1 MKNFIFVTIM
11 TIENAINGCKGY
23 KKSNKAIANTDDLNQ
38 SILTDCLDDNIKKK
52 EVYIKKSR
60 IY

>member
-23 KKSNKAIANTDDLNQ
+23 KKSNKAITNTDNLNHA
-38 SILTDCLDDNIKKK
+38 KA
-52 EVYIKKSR
+52 Y
-60 IY
+60 

>member
-38 SILTDCLDDNIKKK
+38 SILTDCLDDDIKK
-52 EVYIKKSR
+52 
-60 IY
+60 